1 VSQLCFA
8 RSSMSS
14 CSSSTAKA
22 TGSLRASSPAAS
34 LYTVPALSTTTAAG
48 AVHTDSA
55 EFPLAGANYQELL
68 PLMAQVDALQAKLK
82 WIDHCCAFHTWG
94 CLTWQQLAV
103 LTVGFHPFPPLSI
116 LWVRRLVA
124 RTSLMRVLPM
134 HHIAAAAPSAPSAAG
149 RGYDDAS
156 EVHAPAA
163 TFGL

>member
-1 VSQLCFA
+1 VSPLCFA
-8 RSSMSS
+8 ATSTSGLSS
-14 CSSSTAKA
+14 CSSSTAVA
-22 TGSLRASSPAAS
+22 AGSFSASSPAAP
-34 LYTVPALSTTTAAG
+34 LYAVPAPSTTAG
-48 AVHTDSA
+48 GAGLIESA
-55 EFPLAGANYQELL
+55 EFPLTSANYQELL
-68 PLMAQVDALQAKLK
+68 PLMAQVDALQAKEK

-149 RGYDDAS
+149 RGYDDA
-156 EVHAPAA
+156 
-163 TFGL
+163 